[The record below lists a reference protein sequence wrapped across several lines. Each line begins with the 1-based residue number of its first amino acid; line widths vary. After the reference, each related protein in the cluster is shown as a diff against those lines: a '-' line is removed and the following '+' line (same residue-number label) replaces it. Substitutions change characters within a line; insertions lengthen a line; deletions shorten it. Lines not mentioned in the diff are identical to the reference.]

1 MGKEATD
8 QAPKVPCLV
17 MKERKYCLQA
27 ETTFSFF
34 YQSLLSTSI
43 SHATFFGKFIK
54 GDYAKRIY
62 RFGLLKI
69 QKFKNLKNLPKTCMT
84 TEVD

>member
-27 ETTFSFF
+27 ETTERRKREERNKKHREEREKKERRKKEERVHIPSVSHVFFS
-34 YQSLLSTSI
+34 
-43 SHATFFGKFIK
+43 
-54 GDYAKRIY
+54 
-62 RFGLLKI
+62 
-69 QKFKNLKNLPKTCMT
+69 
-84 TEVD
+84 